1 MTRRPADS
9 STRSAGI
16 FQKFNL
22 NLFNMRRIIISL
34 TAAAL
39 FCIPAMAENLN
50 AATESAPAAE
60 KNEPKKKKEVKY
72 NDKGEIIKTGINL
85 GPCPVVAFDADR
97 GFQYGALLN
106 LYNFGDGSTYP
117 NPKSTWYFEA
127 SAYTKGSYKFVVNY
141 DNKAIF
147 PGIRMSIC
155 TGYYG
160 DKALDF
166 YGFNGYQSI
175 YDMDLL
181 KPSFSFTDEKL
192 QQKFD
197 EKGKMPKGFYRYSR
211 QQIKAKI
218 DFTGKILENFFWEAG
233 YNFMW
238 NKIGSFKPA
247 KALNASIDLGGRI
260 LAALII
266 FIIGKILVNW
276 ANKLFAKMLEKRKV
290 EPSIQSFLKSIV
302 NITLLVL
309 LFLAV
314 IGKLG
319 IELTSFAAL
328 LASAGVAVGMAL
340 SGNLS
345 NFAGGVIIL
354 VFRPYKVGDYI
365 EADLPTP
372 PFPDDTAII
381 CLI

>member
-1 MTRRPADS
+1 MF
-9 STRSAGI
+9 STTITSE
-16 FQKFNL
+16 
-22 NLFNMRRIIISL
+22 MV
-34 TAAAL
+34 
-39 FCIPAMAENLN
+39 
-50 AATESAPAAE
+50 
-60 KNEPKKKKEVKY
+60 NEF
-72 NDKGEIIKTGINL
+72 I
-85 GPCPVVAFDADR
+85 
-97 GFQYGALLN
+97 
-106 LYNFGDGSTYP
+106 
-117 NPKSTWYFEA
+117 
-127 SAYTKGSYKFVVNY
+127 
-141 DNKAIF
+141 
-147 PGIRMSIC
+147 
-155 TGYYG
+155 
-160 DKALDF
+160 
-166 YGFNGYQSI
+166 
-175 YDMDLL
+175 
-181 KPSFSFTDEKL
+181 
-192 QQKFD
+192 
-197 EKGKMPKGFYRYSR
+197 
-211 QQIKAKI
+211 
-218 DFTGKILENFFWEAG
+218 
-233 YNFMW
+233 
-238 NKIGSFKPA
+238 A

-365 EADLPTP
+365 EASTGAAGTVTDIQIFHTVLTTP
-372 PFPDDTAII
+372 DNKIIFAPNGAMSGAVVTNYSRKDTRRVDFSFGVEYGTDFNQAKSIIMEVINKDSRILKDPAPFVELGALADSSVNITVRVWVNAADYWAVNFDMNKNVYATFNEKGISFPFPQLTVHQA
-381 CLI
+381 

>member
-1 MTRRPADS
+1 MF
-9 STRSAGI
+9 STTITSE
-16 FQKFNL
+16 
-22 NLFNMRRIIISL
+22 MV
-34 TAAAL
+34 
-39 FCIPAMAENLN
+39 
-50 AATESAPAAE
+50 
-60 KNEPKKKKEVKY
+60 NEF
-72 NDKGEIIKTGINL
+72 I
-85 GPCPVVAFDADR
+85 
-97 GFQYGALLN
+97 
-106 LYNFGDGSTYP
+106 
-117 NPKSTWYFEA
+117 
-127 SAYTKGSYKFVVNY
+127 
-141 DNKAIF
+141 
-147 PGIRMSIC
+147 
-155 TGYYG
+155 
-160 DKALDF
+160 
-166 YGFNGYQSI
+166 
-175 YDMDLL
+175 
-181 KPSFSFTDEKL
+181 
-192 QQKFD
+192 
-197 EKGKMPKGFYRYSR
+197 
-211 QQIKAKI
+211 
-218 DFTGKILENFFWEAG
+218 
-233 YNFMW
+233 
-238 NKIGSFKPA
+238 A

-365 EADLPTP
+365 EASTGAAGTVTDIQIFHTVLTTP
-372 PFPDDTAII
+372 DNKVVFAPNGAMSGAVVTNYSRKDTRRVDFLFGVEYGTDFNQAKSIIMEVINKDSRILKDPAPFVELGALADSSVNITVRVWVNAADYWAVNFDMNKNVYATFNEKSISFPFPQLTVHQA
-381 CLI
+381 

>member
-1 MTRRPADS
+1 MF
-9 STRSAGI
+9 STTITSE
-16 FQKFNL
+16 
-22 NLFNMRRIIISL
+22 MV
-34 TAAAL
+34 
-39 FCIPAMAENLN
+39 
-50 AATESAPAAE
+50 
-60 KNEPKKKKEVKY
+60 NEF
-72 NDKGEIIKTGINL
+72 I
-85 GPCPVVAFDADR
+85 
-97 GFQYGALLN
+97 
-106 LYNFGDGSTYP
+106 
-117 NPKSTWYFEA
+117 
-127 SAYTKGSYKFVVNY
+127 
-141 DNKAIF
+141 
-147 PGIRMSIC
+147 
-155 TGYYG
+155 
-160 DKALDF
+160 
-166 YGFNGYQSI
+166 
-175 YDMDLL
+175 
-181 KPSFSFTDEKL
+181 
-192 QQKFD
+192 
-197 EKGKMPKGFYRYSR
+197 
-211 QQIKAKI
+211 
-218 DFTGKILENFFWEAG
+218 
-233 YNFMW
+233 
-238 NKIGSFKPA
+238 A

-365 EADLPTP
+365 EASTGAAGTVTDIQIFHTVLTTP
-372 PFPDDTAII
+372 DNKLIFAPNGAMSSAVVTNYSRKDTRRVDFLFGVEYGTDFNEAKSIIMEVINKDSRILKDPAPFVELGALADSSVNITVRVWVNAADYWGVNFDMNKNVYATFNEKGISFPFPQLTVHQA
-381 CLI
+381 

>member
-1 MTRRPADS
+1 MF
-9 STRSAGI
+9 STTITSE
-16 FQKFNL
+16 
-22 NLFNMRRIIISL
+22 MV
-34 TAAAL
+34 
-39 FCIPAMAENLN
+39 
-50 AATESAPAAE
+50 
-60 KNEPKKKKEVKY
+60 NEF
-72 NDKGEIIKTGINL
+72 I
-85 GPCPVVAFDADR
+85 
-97 GFQYGALLN
+97 
-106 LYNFGDGSTYP
+106 
-117 NPKSTWYFEA
+117 
-127 SAYTKGSYKFVVNY
+127 
-141 DNKAIF
+141 
-147 PGIRMSIC
+147 
-155 TGYYG
+155 
-160 DKALDF
+160 
-166 YGFNGYQSI
+166 
-175 YDMDLL
+175 
-181 KPSFSFTDEKL
+181 
-192 QQKFD
+192 
-197 EKGKMPKGFYRYSR
+197 
-211 QQIKAKI
+211 
-218 DFTGKILENFFWEAG
+218 
-233 YNFMW
+233 
-238 NKIGSFKPA
+238 A

-365 EADLPTP
+365 EASTGAAGTVTDIQIFHTVLTTP
-372 PFPDDTAII
+372 DNKIVFAPNGAMSGAVETNYSRKDTRRVDFLFGVEYGTDFNQAKSIIMEVINKDSRILKDPAPFVELGALADSSVNITVRVWVNAADYWAVNFDMNKNVYATFNEKGISFPFPQLTVHQA
-381 CLI
+381 